1 MWDYREKGRERE
13 ITTTLSRHC
22 SQCCSYN
29 YKLKQVIFF
38 KIEKSAV
45 DLLSHG
51 PDANIIGWNFNDW
64 SQEEVQIHVSAKCW
78 STEWYTVVDHCVY
91 KPKKNTKKSVER
103 VLVELLDKG
112 GGFSSILHRVGRSGE
127 RMFSMFCALRRKFLY
142 LLSNLLLNKVIK
154 PKFCSLLNLYFFYG
168 NNILVLRKELWR
180 GFHNGASLYSKGSC
194 VVQIRFQV
202 SLHPL
207 A

>member
-29 YKLKQVIFF
+29 YKLKKVIFF
-38 KIEKSAV
+38 KIERGAV

-51 PDANIIGWNFNDW
+51 PDADIIGWNFNDW
-64 SQEEVQIHVSAKCW
+64 GQEEVQIHVSAKCW

-103 VLVELLDKG
+103 VLVVLLDIKG
-112 GGFSSILHRVGRSGE
+112 GGF
-127 RMFSMFCALRRKFLY
+127 
-142 LLSNLLLNKVIK
+142 
-154 PKFCSLLNLYFFYG
+154 P
-168 NNILVLRKELWR
+168 
-180 GFHNGASLYSKGSC
+180 
-194 VVQIRFQV
+194 
-202 SLHPL
+202 
-207 A
+207 